1 MGYVAFTKLDEV
13 YQAVKTN
20 ASSGAN
26 GASTVVIFASP
37 DADALCALKI
47 LVTLLKS
54 DCVAHKVVPVA
65 GYADLSTAND
75 DHVHD
80 NEELRSIILLNCGG
94 NVDLH
99 DLFSLSEKMT
109 VYVCDSHRPLNLR
122 SLFSHDQIVFMDD
135 GDIDE
140 LPDLKTAVEELEFED
155 DDSEEGD
162 DDVDDVD
169 DEEED
174 ADPAAES
181 SEEEEPDILDG
192 EAGPA
197 GKENAERPSNAK
209 RKEPPGATVD
219 SFRKKR
225 ARVTSRRRRR
235 KEHQRAIAEYY
246 AEGAYYGVSVTGMW
260 YTVASQLGRASND
273 FLWLS
278 LIGLSDQYL
287 HDRVDHRRYL
297 SLVETFKDEV
307 NRYNVSNANTDG
319 ADDLESL
326 FGEGGNKASDSARH
340 PDDQGI
346 RCDDEFRLMLLRHW
360 TMLDSLYYSVYV
372 ATKLGIWKEMGRKRL
387 GNFIVKMG
395 VPTKETQQRF
405 AEMSLQFKK
414 SVKQKLIA
422 VAPRFNMTEIVFP
435 SFYKHFGFKGIVSA
449 PDVVYSLT
457 SLLDW
462 GAEWIKRQGAAGGS
476 FADSAG
482 GGAAASAQLLAP
494 ANGRPGARDTSEV
507 ISGGLAGVG
516 VGTRTGFAAVAM
528 RSGDALPGVDDD
540 SDESDAADP
549 EDEDPDAEDGTRREK
564 KKERAWVRNFYVAYD
579 ALDSFDLLQHGI
591 HLAMSFQR
599 ALVRTGTSILE
610 KKLTQTLRNFQLTV
624 LTGEGLGAGVNGS
637 GALSDENDFAL
648 FGRSPAHL
656 GRLAKFL
663 MEAFKEFKDKDLPLV
678 IAALNEPADAFLVIG
693 YTGLTKR
700 GALRKNTF
708 GPAFE
713 KAAERT
719 QARVKH
725 DSFEAS
731 IMEVRREDL
740 GDFLETLQS
749 MMQ

>member
-65 GYADLSTAND
+65 GYADLSVAND

-94 NVDLH
+94 NVDLL
-99 DLFSLSEKMT
+99 DLFSLSENMT

-155 DDSEEGD
+155 DNSEDE
-162 DDVDDVD
+162 DVDDD
-169 DEEED
+169 DDED
-174 ADPAAES
+174 ADHSES
-181 SEEEEPDILDG
+181 SEEDEPDIIDG
-192 EAGPA
+192 DTGPA
-197 GKENAERPSNAK
+197 GKENAERPLSAK
-209 RKEPPGATVD
+209 RKEPPGTTIDHIV
-219 SFRKKR
+219 KKR
-225 ARVTSRRRRR
+225 ARVASRRRRR
-235 KEHQRAIAEYY
+235 KDHQRAIAEYY
-246 AEGAYYGVSVTGMW
+246 AEGAYYGLSVTGMW

-297 SLVETFKDEV
+297 SQVETFKDEV
-307 NRYNVSNANTDG
+307 NRYNVSNASSND

-326 FGEGGNKASDSARH
+326 FGDEGTKSNDAARH
-340 PDDQGI
+340 PDDQAI

-360 TMLDSLYYSVYV
+360 TMLESLHYSVYV
-372 ATKLGIWKEMGRKRL
+372 GTKLGIWKEKGRQRL
-387 GNFIVKMG
+387 TNFLVKMG
-395 VPTKETQQRF
+395 VPYKESQQRF
-405 AEMSLQFKK
+405 AEMSLPFKK

-449 PDVVYSLT
+449 PDVVYALT

-476 FADSAG
+476 YGDAAG

-528 RSGDALPGVDDD
+528 RAGDAIPGVDDD
-540 SDESDAADP
+540 SDDSDVQDEEDQDADG
-549 EDEDPDAEDGTRREK
+549 ENGARRE

-599 ALVRTGTSILE
+599 ALVRTATSILE

-624 LTGEGLGAGVNGS
+624 LTGEGLGAAVTGS

-678 IAALNEPADAFLVIG
+678 IAALNESANAFLVIG

-731 IMEVRREDL
+731 IMEVRKEDL